1 MTEDAKK
8 TIFSPYNH
16 VLETDIAEKENYTK
30 LFVICKIA
38 I

>member
-8 TIFSPYNH
+8 NYFLAV
-16 VLETDIAEKENYTK
+16 VLETDTAEKESYTK

>member
-1 MTEDAKK
+1 MTEDTKK
-8 TIFSPYNH
+8 TIFWPYNH
-16 VLETDIAEKENYTK
+16 DLETDIAEKENYTK